1 MGMNFNRLRK
11 NKDAVMRGAALFL
24 LDIFLIACC
33 MVGALWLRYDFQLSN
48 IDPFFWQSI
57 VEYLPINIY
66 CGVPADQH
74 HMHGDHQPDLP
85 AVYQSLEICQH
96 CRTEKCSVRSIYIIP
111 HPVDRDED
119 PGPAGAQKLY
129 FYLYYAA
136 GRMCDHP
143 QICLPVYP
151 DYVEQPQIRFQD
163 QS

>member
-1 MGMNFNRLRK
+1 
-11 NKDAVMRGAALFL
+11 MRGAALFL

-57 VEYLPINIY
+57 VEYLPINII
-66 CGVPADQH
+66 CTVIINL
-74 HMHGDHQPDLP
+74 M

-96 CRTEKCSVRSIYIIP
+96 RRTEKRSMCCVYILFDP
-111 HPVDRDED
+111 ADRDED

-129 FYLYYAA
+129 FHLYYAA

-143 QICLPVYP
+143 KICLPVYP
-151 DYVEQPQIRFQD
+151 DHVEQPQICFQD